1 MESRSMKTLPVSSL
15 AFAVLVSTAAV
26 ATTATA
32 GNAPW
37 PALPDVAPSPADNP
51 TTPAK
56 VELGKKLFFDP
67 RVSADGT
74 VSCNSCHNV
83 MEAGDDDRATSA
95 GVNAQRGGRSSPT
108 VYNSAFLSVQ
118 FWDGRAPSL
127 EEQAKG
133 PVTNPIE
140 MGMKDHTVVVSRL
153 AAIPAYVT
161 EFEQVFGKGG
171 LTIDNFAKAVAAY
184 ERTLITTNSPY
195 DRFVKGDDKALSDQQ
210 KRGLQAVMNA
220 GCIMCHSGANFAGP
234 ELATGQGF
242 YQKVPLIP
250 GSAYDKKYDLTSDP
264 GREQATKNPAD
275 RGMWRVPTWRN
286 VALTAPYFH
295 NGSVPTLDE
304 AVRVMGKTQLGKDL
318 SDADVADIVAFL
330 GSLTGQFPEQTMPR
344 LPGVDG
350 KSVVPA
356 DPKPAK

>member
-1 MESRSMKTLPVSSL
+1 MKSSSVSSVAL
-15 AFAVLVSTAAV
+15 AMLFSAA
-26 ATTATA
+26 ATTALA
-32 GNAPW
+32 GTAPW
-37 PALPDVAPSPADNP
+37 PPLPDTAPSPADNP

-56 VELGKKLFFDP
+56 IELGKKLFFDP
-67 RVSADGT
+67 RVSVDGT

-95 GVNAQRGGRSSPT
+95 GVHGQRGGRSSPT

-118 FWDGRAPSL
+118 FWDGRAASL
-127 EEQAKG
+127 EDQAKG

-140 MGMKDHTVVVSRL
+140 MGMKDHTMVVSRL
-153 AAIPAYVT
+153 AAIPAYVE
-161 EFEQVFGKGG
+161 EFEKVFGKGG

-184 ERTLITTNSPY
+184 ERTLVTPDSAY
-195 DRFVKGDDKALSDQQ
+195 DRFAKGDESALTEQQ
-210 KRGLQAVMNA
+210 KKGMQAVLTA
-220 GCIMCHSGANFAGP
+220 GCIMCHSGKNFSGP
-234 ELATGQGF
+234 DLPVGQGF

-250 GSAYDKKYDLTSDP
+250 GSAYDKKYDLTSDT
-264 GREQATKNPAD
+264 GREQATKNAAD
-275 RGMWRVPTWRN
+275 RNMWRVPTWRN

-295 NGSVPTLDE
+295 NGSVATLDE

-330 GSLTGQFPEQTMPR
+330 GSLNGKFPSQEMPR